1 MSENERKSKLANK
14 VFDSLTP
21 KQVNTI
27 DGNTHTVTTPVQ
39 TTPQIKVANYAN
51 EDSTIKNLTKETFS
65 HAEFVNNDRTVCK
78 IYWNNPEGHGNPD
91 KELDHFTVNLE
102 DKTSDGKEHPY
113 ITKLFELTTL
123 DEMHENT
130 WNRVKN
136 EQKMWREYAI
146 KIAKEDGLII
156 DPVAYYD
163 SDTQSAKLDTKF
175 FGQTLQLVFNDF
187 DEDKQKEDLFI
198 VKLAAFELD
207 MVKSSSDRERKTKLR
222 KAKTPFEVL
231 SILIEMKELSNIPV

>member
-1 MSENERKSKLANK
+1 MK
-14 VFDSLTP
+14 
-21 KQVNTI
+21 VNTI
-27 DGNTHTVTTPVQ
+27 DGVKHEVNTPVQ
-39 TTPQIKVANYAN
+39 TTPQTKVANYAN
-51 EDSTIKNLTKETFS
+51 EDSTIKNLTKETFDR
-65 HAEFVNNDRTVCK
+65 AEFVNNDRTVVK
-78 IYWNNPEGHGNPD
+78 IYWKNPEGHSNSD
-91 KELDHFTVNLE
+91 VELDHFTINLE

-130 WNRVKN
+130 WSRVKN
-136 EQKMWREYAI
+136 EQKMWREFAI
-146 KIAKEDGLII
+146 KLAKDEGLII

-163 SDTQSAKLDTKF
+163 SDTQSSKLDTKF
-175 FGQTLQLVFNDF
+175 FGQTLQLIFDNF
-187 DEDKQKEDLFI
+187 DEEKQKEDLFI

-231 SILIEMKELSNIPV
+231 SILIEMKEVSEVPV